1 MDVRLDGRIGFGLIP
16 GPHLTLGGGRILG
29 ARGEAV
35 ASARTARLYFRTL
48 PLIRGALQLNRVELT
63 QPKLSIERDTT
74 GSLNVGR
81 LKRAI
86 AMLGGMQGGGV
97 KVTDGSLRFADLGS
111 GRTIEATGIRLD
123 LGRIRLAGERN
134 PLDPRGLSFRAKLAC
149 AEIRTESR
157 TESALEAFV
166 EGKNGVV
173 VADPITTSL
182 FGGQGKGSVRVEFT
196 DGVPRYRV
204 RGTLTNFRIEESLK
218 ILSPIKAAEGEMSFS
233 MDLSMEGDRW
243 HRLVESATGEVSLRG
258 RDLTLLSHDLDG
270 AISRFEAS
278 QNFNFVDVGAVFL
291 TGPLGLAVT
300 KGYSF
305 ASLFAGTGGTTKLG
319 TVVSDWTV
327 ERGVARARDVAL
339 TTAENRLAVQG
350 GLDFVG
356 RRFDD
361 MTLAVVDEEGCSKL
375 RQTIRGSFE
384 NPDVDKP
391 HVLTS
396 LAGPLVS
403 ALKKAKDL
411 LPTGPCE
418 VFYSG
423 SVKHPSQEPET
434 D

>member
-1 MDVRLDGRIGFGLIP
+1 
-16 GPHLTLGGGRILG
+16 
-29 ARGEAV
+29 
-35 ASARTARLYFRTL
+35 
-48 PLIRGALQLNRVELT
+48 
-63 QPKLSIERDTT
+63 
-74 GSLNVGR
+74 
-81 LKRAI
+81 
-86 AMLGGMQGGGV
+86 
-97 KVTDGSLRFADLGS
+97 
-111 GRTIEATGIRLD
+111 
-123 LGRIRLAGERN
+123 
-134 PLDPRGLSFRAKLAC
+134 
-149 AEIRTESR
+149 
-157 TESALEAFV
+157 
-166 EGKNGVV
+166 
-173 VADPITTSL
+173 
-182 FGGQGKGSVRVEFT
+182 
-196 DGVPRYRV
+196 
-204 RGTLTNFRIEESLK
+204 
-218 ILSPIKAAEGEMSFS
+218 
-233 MDLSMEGDRW
+233 
-243 HRLVESATGEVSLRG
+243 LVESATGEVSLRG